1 MQRVKI
7 RVKKGGHHVPSKDI
21 YRRFGRSFINF
32 WNVYKELA
40 HQWYLYYTSED
51 FFQEVARITGK
62 DQYVLNEQLFVTFEK
77 LKEYYE
83 QK

>member
-7 RVKKGGHHVPSKDI
+7 RVKEGGHHVPSKDI